1 MKYLKRPQASE
12 KPAGD
17 WIYNP
22 TWAGNR
28 AQRLCTCGVTACV
41 SCAADSRWIA
51 VYGPKWGDRL
61 AQPEDRP
68 IPVGDLC
75 GGDRYPRATASKRGV
90 ELS

>member
-1 MKYLKRPQASE
+1 MKRLQASE
-12 KPAGD
+12 KPAGS

-28 AQRLCTCGVTACV
+28 AQRLCTRGVTVGV
-41 SCAADSRWIA
+41 SGATDSRWRA
-51 VYGPKWGDRL
+51 VCGPKWGNRL

-68 IPVGDLC
+68 LPAGDLC